1 MIILG
6 IDPGTTRIGYGI
18 IKKDR
23 ALTCIESGLLG
34 IHGDSLE
41 EKLRSAHRA
50 LSGIITKFS
59 PELAALETIYFG
71 KNKKTAIDVAHA
83 RGVMVLA
90 LSQQGIPLTEYTPQ
104 QVKQA
109 VTGHGGSDKKAMVQ
123 VLSRLLRIDFGNEPD
138 DVSDAVAVALTAS
151 LDNLVLRR
159 NSLRQRG

>member
-18 IKKDR
+18 IRKDR
-23 ALTCIESGLLG
+23 ALTCIESGLLD
-34 IHGDSLE
+34 IHGNTLE
-41 EKLRSAHRA
+41 EKLKDAYRS
-50 LSGIITKFS
+50 LSDLVEKFS
-59 PELAALETIYFG
+59 PDLAALETIYFS

-109 VTGHGGSDKKAMVQ
+109 VTGHGGSDKKAVTQ
-123 VLSRLLRIDFGNEPD
+123 VLSRLLRIDFGKEPD
-138 DVSDAVAVALTAS
+138 DVSDAVAIALTAS
-151 LDNLVLRR
+151 LDNLALRR
-159 NSLRQRG
+159 NSLGQRG